1 MASRLYNSMLH
12 PIASSSR
19 VLTSVL
25 RPYPRLPRTLQPLHA
40 SRRLKHT
47 IPRPPPR
54 SPPSSTSSA
63 NPSAASSREKK
74 PRKQLEPHY
83 QLTFT
88 CVPCSGRSSHT
99 VSKQGYH
106 HGSVLITCPSCRNR
120 HVISDHLHI
129 FGDRKITVE
138 DLMRERGQL
147 VKRGTLGE
155 DGDVE
160 FWEDETVADGA
171 DNATSDAVKEL
182 DHLGGE
188 EAASRLRE
196 TRDPSAQS
204 INTTARPSPPLG
216 TGSARPTVDDTS
228 RSQSLPSTR
237 RQYSSRR
244 PAFRRAMS
252 PVDFEREMKAL
263 RDVLRDEVEEEKRH
277 PVQAQ
282 PLSSSLPIG
291 RLPAAENLRKR
302 EVISSPNA
310 FTITKVEA
318 GNPSRRVLKKLR
330 EKAATYHDWTG
341 TIPRKS
347 RPNPN
352 ELWAQSKAEG
362 KRSVL
367 DRLPREAAIIHAQR
381 STRKSHEGNSS
392 AINVFS
398 KVIPKKI
405 EALEAKFAHLE
416 KPLPCSYWP
425 GPGRRDASS
434 DFELPPGSRM
444 LAEMIERAATPRPAQ
459 STAPGEAGSEL
470 PSMPGVPGTVSADAR
485 ADAARAAGEEPQ
497 ETDPPVGG
505 SRGRYS
511 VLRRV
516 SVSREKK
523 LHLPPRNGVPPRNSV
538 PPWERRAVFGPT
550 GSGPSSKSRSRNG
563 RDDMDIWG
571 DEAMSADLRRMIEWG
586 TAKGGS
592 ERDDGP
598 ASI

>member
-1 MASRLYNSMLH
+1 MASRLHNRMLH
-12 PIASSSR
+12 PMASSSR

-47 IPRPPPR
+47 IPRPPPPR
-54 SPPSSTSSA
+54 SPTSSTSSA
-63 NPSAASSREKK
+63 NPSAASSPEKK

-138 DLMRERGQL
+138 DLVRERGQL

-160 FWEDETVADGA
+160 FWEDETVADAA

-182 DHLGGE
+182 DHLGE
-188 EAASRLRE
+188 REAASRLRE

-204 INTTARPSPPLG
+204 TNATARPSPPLE
-216 TGSARPTVDDTS
+216 TGSARPTVGGTS
-228 RSQSLPSTR
+228 HYQSLPSTR

-244 PAFRRAMS
+244 PAFRTAVS
-252 PVDFEREMKAL
+252 PVDFEREMNAL
-263 RDVLRDEVEEEKRH
+263 RDALRDDIEEEKRH
-277 PVQAQ
+277 PVRAQ
-282 PLSSSLPIG
+282 PFSSSLPIG

-302 EVISSPNA
+302 EVISSPNG
-310 FTITKVEA
+310 FTITKVDA
-318 GNPSRRVLKKLR
+318 GNPSRRVLKKVR

-341 TIPRKS
+341 VIPQKL

-367 DRLPREAAIIHAQR
+367 DRLPREEAIAHAQR
-381 STRKSHEGNSS
+381 FTRKSHEGNSS

-398 KVIPKKI
+398 KVVPKKI

-416 KPLPCSYWP
+416 RPLPRSYWP
-425 GPGRRDASS
+425 GPGRHDASS
-434 DFELPPGSRM
+434 DFELPRGSRM

-459 STAPGEAGSEL
+459 STAPKEAGSK
-470 PSMPGVPGTVSADAR
+470 PPCMSGDPGTVS
-485 ADAARAAGEEPQ
+485 ADAARAAGEEPR

-511 VLRRV
+511 VLRGV
-516 SVSREKK
+516 SIPREKK
-523 LHLPPRNGVPPRNSV
+523 PRLPPRNSV
-538 PPWERRAVFGPT
+538 PPWERRAVFGPK
-550 GSGPSSKSRSRNG
+550 GSGTSSKSRPRNG

-592 ERDDGP
+592 ERDDAP
-598 ASI
+598 PPI

>member
-1 MASRLYNSMLH
+1 MASRLLNSMLH

-63 NPSAASSREKK
+63 NPSSASSPEKK

-160 FWEDETVADGA
+160 FWEDETAADGA
-171 DNATSDAVKEL
+171 DYVTSDAVKEL
-182 DHLGGE
+182 DHLGEE

-204 INTTARPSPPLG
+204 TNVTARPSPPLG
-216 TGSARPTVDDTS
+216 TGSARPTVDGTS
-228 RSQSLPSTR
+228 HSQSLPSTR

-244 PAFRRAMS
+244 PAFRTAMS
-252 PVDFEREMKAL
+252 PVDFEREINAL
-263 RDVLRDEVEEEKRH
+263 RDALRDDVEEEERY
-277 PVQAQ
+277 PVRAQ

-302 EVISSPNA
+302 EVISSPNG
-310 FTITKVEA
+310 FTITKVDA
-318 GNPSRRVLKKLR
+318 GNPSHRVLKKMR

-341 TIPRKS
+341 VIPQKA

-367 DRLPREAAIIHAQR
+367 DRLPREEAIVHAQR
-381 STRKSHEGNSS
+381 FIRKSHEGNPS

-398 KVIPKKI
+398 KVVPKKI

-416 KPLPCSYWP
+416 RPLPRSYWP
-425 GPGRRDASS
+425 GPGRHDVSS
-434 DFELPPGSRM
+434 DFELPRGSRM

-459 STAPGEAGSEL
+459 STAPKEAGSEP
-470 PSMPGVPGTVSADAR
+470 PSMSGDPGTVSADA
-485 ADAARAAGEEPQ
+485 ARAARGEPQ

-516 SVSREKK
+516 SVPREKK
-523 LHLPPRNGVPPRNSV
+523 PHLPPRNGVPPRNSV
-538 PPWERRAVFGPT
+538 PPWERRAVFGPK
-550 GSGPSSKSRSRNG
+550 GSGPSSKSRSKND

-598 ASI
+598 LSI

>member
-1 MASRLYNSMLH
+1 MASRLQNSMLH

-19 VLTSVL
+19 VLTTVL

-63 NPSAASSREKK
+63 NPSAASSPEKK

-182 DHLGGE
+182 DHLGEE

-204 INTTARPSPPLG
+204 TNATARPSPPLG
-216 TGSARPTVDDTS
+216 TGSARPTVGGTS
-228 RSQSLPSTR
+228 HSQSLPSTR

-244 PAFRRAMS
+244 PAFRTAMS

-263 RDVLRDEVEEEKRH
+263 RDALRDDVEEEKRH
-277 PVQAQ
+277 LVRAQ

-302 EVISSPNA
+302 EVISSPNG
-310 FTITKVEA
+310 FTITKVDA
-318 GNPSRRVLKKLR
+318 GNPSRRVLEKIR
-330 EKAATYHDWTG
+330 EKAAAYYDWTG
-341 TIPRKS
+341 VIRQKA

-367 DRLPREAAIIHAQR
+367 DRLPREEAIVHAQR
-381 STRKSHEGNSS
+381 FIRKSHQGNSS

-398 KVIPKKI
+398 KVVPKKV
-405 EALEAKFAHLE
+405 EALDAKFAHLE
-416 KPLPCSYWP
+416 RALPRSYWL
-425 GPGRRDASS
+425 GPGRHDASS
-434 DFELPPGSRM
+434 DFELPRGSRM
-444 LAEMIERAATPRPAQ
+444 LAEMIERAAAPRPAR
-459 STAPGEAGSEL
+459 STAPKEGGSEP
-470 PSMPGVPGTVSADAR
+470 PSMSGDPGTIS

-505 SRGRYS
+505 SSGGYS

-516 SVSREKK
+516 SVPREKK
-523 LHLPPRNGVPPRNSV
+523 PHLPPRSGVPPRNSV
-538 PPWERRAVFGPT
+538 PPWERRAVFGPK
-550 GSGPSSKSRSRNG
+550 GSGPSLNSRSKNG
-563 RDDMDIWG
+563 RDDVDIWG

-586 TAKGGS
+586 TAKGSS

-598 ASI
+598 PSI